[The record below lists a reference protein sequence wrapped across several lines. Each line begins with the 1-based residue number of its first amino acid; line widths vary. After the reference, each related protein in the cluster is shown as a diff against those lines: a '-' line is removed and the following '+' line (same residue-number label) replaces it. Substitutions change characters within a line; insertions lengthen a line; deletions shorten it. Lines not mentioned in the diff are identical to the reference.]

1 LLFWFNNLP
10 FKVIL
15 TILSLG
21 NEGVSISEFLEL
33 VVDKKNNLFLFISL
47 SEGEPKAADK
57 LILFVLESHQVYRV
71 VSKMI
76 CNITYTFINQR
87 LS

>member
-1 LLFWFNNLP
+1 MRQRIN
-10 FKVIL
+10 I
-15 TILSLG
+15 
-21 NEGVSISEFLEL
+21 EFLEL

-57 LILFVLESHQVYRV
+57 LILFVLESHQVYS

-76 CNITYTFINQR
+76 CNILTFINQR

>member
-1 LLFWFNNLP
+1 MRQRINI
-10 FKVIL
+10 K
-15 TILSLG
+15 
-21 NEGVSISEFLEL
+21 FLEL

-57 LILFVLESHQVYRV
+57 LILFVLESHQVYS

-76 CNITYTFINQR
+76 CNITSLIKDS
-87 LS
+87 LSNFL

>member
-21 NEGVSISEFLEL
+21 NEAAYPISEFL

-57 LILFVLESHQVYRV
+57 LILFVLESHQVYR
-71 VSKMI
+71 
-76 CNITYTFINQR
+76 C
-87 LS
+87 